1 MKNDT
6 GLMASQ
12 IRTLETKMQVLEEHL
27 EELEEDEELIESIVQ
42 KALEERIVNEK
53 NLALLQEKF
62 DLQKK

>member
-1 MKNDT
+1 
-6 GLMASQ
+6 MASQ
-12 IRTLETKMQVLEEHL
+12 IRTLETKMQVFEEHL
-27 EELEEDEELIESIVQ
+27 EELEEDEELIENIVQ